1 MPTLK
6 SGQFVDARKG
16 PRQTTT
22 PTTYVTPTHKPPPK
36 SAVQRQTEYRLRLNA
51 AGRIE
56 VRGIYAHPDDHAT
69 LRAVAVSLQKARQGA
84 VKPDPRQRKLAL

>member
-16 PRQTTT
+16 SNP
-22 PTTYVTPTHKPPPK
+22 KPAPK

-69 LRAVAVSLQKARQGA
+69 LLAVAASLQKDRQCVA
-84 VKPDPRQRKLAL
+84 KPDPRQRTLPL

>member
-16 PRQTTT
+16 SNPN
-22 PTTYVTPTHKPPPK
+22 PKPPPK

-51 AGRIE
+51 AGRVE

-69 LRAVAVSLQKARQGA
+69 LRAVAATLQKARQGIA
-84 VKPDPRQRKLAL
+84 KPDPRQHKLPF

>member
-6 SGQFVDARKG
+6 SGQFIDARKG
-16 PRQTTT
+16 S
-22 PTTYVTPTHKPPPK
+22 KPNPKPNHNPAPKPAPK

-69 LRAVAVSLQKARQGA
+69 LRAVAASLQKARQGV
-84 VKPDPRQRKLAL
+84 VKPDPRQHNLAL